1 MRGLLSY
8 SVFCT
13 RGNLRTFN
21 LQRIG
26 IAVPRFC
33 FVSYAESYE
42 GILVTL
48 VDGTTTTI
56 SFSEKPVIK
65 FQSDKLVV
73 HSDAVSTEFD
83 RSKVS
88 RFNYVTDLSG
98 VDGIDRSAVTIGN
111 NGSTLYLSNLPT
123 DSAIDVYS
131 SDGKLLESV
140 RTTGNHTIEISGL
153 PAGVYIVSVNG
164 VSTKITKQP

>member
-1 MRGLLSY
+1 MKKTILSVILMAFGVL
-8 SVFCT
+8 SH
-13 RGNLRTFN
+13 
-21 LQRIG
+21 
-26 IAVPRFC
+26 
-33 FVSYAESYE
+33 AESYE
-42 GILVTL
+42 GILVML

-83 RSKVS
+83 RLKVA

-111 NGSTLYLSNLPT
+111 NGSTLYLSGLPT

-140 RTTGNHTIEISGL
+140 RATSNHTIEISGL

>member
-1 MRGLLSY
+1 MKKTILSVILMAFGVL
-8 SVFCT
+8 SH
-13 RGNLRTFN
+13 
-21 LQRIG
+21 
-26 IAVPRFC
+26 
-33 FVSYAESYE
+33 AESYE

-88 RFNYVTDLSG
+88 RFNYVGDVTTRVDVVVKNDVKVFNKGG
-98 VDGIDRSAVTIGN
+98 VLLFA
-111 NGSTLYLSNLPT
+111 NLPVNSEIRLF
-123 DSAIDVYS
+123 SA
-131 SDGKLLESV
+131 DGKLLK
-140 RTTGNHTIEISGL
+140 RDISTDNYVLNITDFSSGI
-153 PAGVYIVSVNG
+153 YIVKVNG
-164 VSTKITKQP
+164 VSTKIVK

>member
-1 MRGLLSY
+1 MRKIFFVAALM
-8 SVFCT
+8 T
-13 RGNLRTFN
+13 
-21 LQRIG
+21 I
-26 IAVPRFC
+26 C
-33 FVSYAESYE
+33 FVSHAESYE

-83 RSKVS
+83 RLKVA

-111 NGSTLYLSNLPT
+111 NGSTLYLSGLPT

-140 RTTGNHTIEISGL
+140 RATGNHTIEISGL
-153 PAGVYIVSVNG
+153 PAGVYIVSING

>member
-1 MRGLLSY
+1 MRKIFFVAALI
-8 SVFCT
+8 T
-13 RGNLRTFN
+13 
-21 LQRIG
+21 I
-26 IAVPRFC
+26 C

-83 RSKVS
+83 RTKVS

-98 VDGIDRSAVTIGN
+98 IEGIDRSEISIGN
-111 NGSTLYLSNLPT
+111 NGSTLYLSGLPT

-140 RTTGNHTIEISGL
+140 RATGNHTIEISGL

-164 VSTKITKQP
+164 VSTKIVK